1 MLLVLSASVVG
12 SAAVSQAVP
21 YEGLLNPERILNVLQ
36 VASVENCFTSRLNAE
51 RAVPLTTRADLV
63 ALARKHSG
71 RMASSSSIYHNS
83 RLADEAPP
91 DWQSLGENVGVGPEC
106 SEIHQAFMNS
116 PTHRKNILDTD
127 FNLIGVGVVITQDG
141 SIYVTEVFMQS
152 GFDQGAAAPSG
163 TGRPGETPAGPA
175 EPIPGEAPAPAV
187 PGSKINGQI
196 SAYLDQLESDHVPS
210 EEESKAY
217 RDDAR
222 ISAEGNEKDKSFFSR
237 IKGFFSSMFSSDK

>member
-1 MLLVLSASVVG
+1 
-12 SAAVSQAVP
+12 
-21 YEGLLNPERILNVLQ
+21 
-36 VASVENCFTSRLNAE
+36 
-51 RAVPLTTRADLV
+51 
-63 ALARKHSG
+63 
-71 RMASSSSIYHNS
+71 
-83 RLADEAPP
+83 
-91 DWQSLGENVGVGPEC
+91 
-106 SEIHQAFMNS
+106 
-116 PTHRKNILDTD
+116 
-127 FNLIGVGVVITQDG
+127 
-141 SIYVTEVFMQS
+141 VFMQS